1 MGLKR
6 ESLKRVE
13 GVGYYTSYG
22 SDTLDVLGYIES
34 DVQDRLTEDPP
45 YNGYDG
51 KTFKVTI
58 IVEEI

>member
-22 SDTLDVLGYIES
+22 SDANDVLGYIES
-34 DVQDRLTEDPP
+34 DVQDRLEEDPP
-45 YNGYDG
+45 YNSYD